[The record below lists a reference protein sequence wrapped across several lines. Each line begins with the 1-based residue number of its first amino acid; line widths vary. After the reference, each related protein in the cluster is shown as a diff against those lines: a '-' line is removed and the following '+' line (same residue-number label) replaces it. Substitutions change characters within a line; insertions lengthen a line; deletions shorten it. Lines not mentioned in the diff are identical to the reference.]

1 MNLKQKSTISELKV
15 GIFVVIGCAILAL
28 AIFSIGTQVGLLQE
42 QFWAKTYLNNVS
54 GLKPGDIVLLGGVEV
69 GNVDRVLLDETGV
82 LPDTPL
88 NRRTLERIAEVEGE
102 FANAAQQVLPLREQF
117 EGQRRELQEARATFG
132 PDAAQT
138 LRLQEEFEE
147 ARAELRR
154 AERRFEDL
162 ERELDRARSNL
173 QTITILMKINSQ
185 YRDWIQ
191 ADSNISLGSI
201 GLLGD
206 KFIEIALGRT
216 GQPAATEEIE
226 VPGWFGTRTE
236 EAVVV
241 MGTIDPSFEQL
252 ITGAND
258 ILVNFETL
266 SRKMQDIMD
275 RFEEGEGTVGKFFTD
290 PAFYNNLNETVMSAN
305 EAVERAAL
313 LMEEITRGPG
323 TVPHLIQEREIYD
336 TILATTGRLEQ
347 VMTRIEAGEGSLGSF
362 VNDPSLY
369 RNADDVMV
377 SVRSIAD
384 RIEKGEGTLGR
395 LSQDEQLY
403 RSLQESVDKLA
414 VMLQDIEEGKGTLG
428 MLAKDE
434 ALYRNINE
442 VSSEMV
448 KLLYDFREDPKKF
461 LTIRF
466 TIF

>member
-1 MNLKQKSTISELKV
+1 MNLKQKSTFSELRV

-69 GNVDRVLLDETGV
+69 GNVDRVQLDETGRQ
-82 LPDTPL
+82 PDTPL
-88 NRRTLERIAEVEGE
+88 NRRTLARIEEIERELAV
-102 FANAAQQVLPLREQF
+102 AAQRVGPLRERV
-117 EGQRRELQEARATFG
+117 EALRRELQEARDTYG
-132 PDAAQT
+132 PDAVQT
-138 LRLQEEFEE
+138 LRLQEEFEDL
-147 ARAELRR
+147 RADSRR
-154 AERRFEDL
+154 AERQFEDL
-162 ERELDRARSNL
+162 ERDLDRARSNL

-216 GQPAATEEIE
+216 GLPAQTDEME
-226 VPGWFGTRTE
+226 VPAWFGTRTE
-236 EAVVV
+236 EVVVV

-275 RFEEGEGTVGKFFTD
+275 RFEDGEGTVGKFFTD
-290 PAFYNNLNETVMSAN
+290 PSFYNNLNDTVLSAN
-305 EAVERAAL
+305 QTVERAAQ

-336 TILATTGRLEQ
+336 TILATTGRLEK
-347 VMTRIEAGEGSLGSF
+347 VMARIEAGEGSLGSF

-377 SVRSIAD
+377 SVRGIAD

-448 KLLYDFREDPKKF
+448 KLLYDFRQDPKKF